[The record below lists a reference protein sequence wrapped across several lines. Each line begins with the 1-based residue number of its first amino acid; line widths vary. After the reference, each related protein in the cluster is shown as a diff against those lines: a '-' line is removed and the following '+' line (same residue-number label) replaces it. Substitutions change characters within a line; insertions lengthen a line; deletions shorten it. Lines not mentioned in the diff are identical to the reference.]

1 MKEKI
6 AKKRA
11 EQEGYNHYEEYPED
25 SGVKRLCRQQANQIL
40 ALITEEIEK
49 VENKWLNKDIDSEG
63 EYAVLCYNREKGF
76 EECRQM
82 ILALL
87 KE

>member
-25 SGVKRLCRQQANQIL
+25 SGVKRLCRQQADQIL
-40 ALITEEIEK
+40 TLITEEIEN
-49 VENKWLNKDIDSEG
+49 VENPYIVVEERDNGIEFKQMMG
-63 EYAVLCYNREKGF
+63 AF
-76 EECRQM
+76 EFEQCRKK